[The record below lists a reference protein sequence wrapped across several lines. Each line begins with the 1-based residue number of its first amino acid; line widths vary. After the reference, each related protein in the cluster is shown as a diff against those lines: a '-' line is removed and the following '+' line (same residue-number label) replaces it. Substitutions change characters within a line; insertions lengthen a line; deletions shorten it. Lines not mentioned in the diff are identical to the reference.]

1 MEKLYFLGA
10 YKVHLM
16 TVRLELGPH
25 DPLPAEFA
33 KTCHVEFQMP
43 NSTVSRA
50 QVRSISINNPA
61 EDPPDRWVKH
71 LAKYTY
77 DVEMEFQDKAKVS
90 DWEAHAP
97 PPAPVAEEVEEV
109 KGAGHLESGQSRDG
123 DIDESS
129 DSDSD

>member
-1 MEKLYFLGA
+1 M
-10 YKVHLM
+10 HLLN
-16 TVRLELGPH
+16 VRLQLGPH
-25 DPLPAEFA
+25 DPLPSEFA

-61 EDPPDRWVKH
+61 DDPPDRWVKH

-77 DVEMEFQDKAKVS
+77 DVEMEFCDKVKVS
-90 DWEAHAP
+90 DWDAHADSSG
-97 PPAPVAEEVEEV
+97 AAVSATEEKP

-123 DIDESS
+123 DVEESS